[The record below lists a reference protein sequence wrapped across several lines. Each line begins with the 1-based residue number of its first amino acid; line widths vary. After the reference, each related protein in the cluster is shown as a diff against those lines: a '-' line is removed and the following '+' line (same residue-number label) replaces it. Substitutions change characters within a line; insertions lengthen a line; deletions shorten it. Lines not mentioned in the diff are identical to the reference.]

1 MAGHVTMDLCL
12 SNGNIGR
19 NVLSKGN
26 VVSTTHTRTYVLMLY
41 LIFRGIK
48 TPLRSLFINITI
60 LLHLFLYLLFHLP
73 LFFFLRLLLHLHT
86 YLFLSSFTIS
96 SIFFSSYNFSI
107 SSTLTSTS
115 TFFTYI
121 THHTSNIL
129 QMHVPSLYTALRKT
143 TWGGLVP
150 LLQDDMVT
158 TPHPILFFS
167 SLYVNLDFELIFFKY
182 RPL

>member
-1 MAGHVTMDLCL
+1 MTGHVTMDLCL
-12 SNGNIGR
+12 SNGSIGR

-26 VVSTTHTRTYVLMLY
+26 VVRTTYTYIRALILS

-48 TPLRSLFINITI
+48 IDLHSLFITITI
-60 LLHLFLYLLFHLP
+60 LLCLFLYLP

-86 YLFLSSFTIS
+86 YLLLLLLLLHNLLHSFPS
-96 SIFFSSYNFSI
+96 YSFFHLLHPHFDLNS
-107 SSTLTSTS
+107 L
-115 TFFTYI
+115 I

-158 TPHPILFFS
+158 APRPLLYFS
-167 SLYVNLDFELIFFKY
+167 SYSIVAYFILTF
-182 RPL
+182 